1 MVESGPEVTRSC
13 TVEGDSAL
21 DKTKDASQSNRSR
34 DDEEPSAG
42 HSRDQTDDDEMAEPE
57 RRVTRGL
64 LVKGGPADGKAGRV
78 KVMVSKRQQDARKK
92 REKLLK
98 LYAMQAEAPSTRG
111 KDEIM
116 AEIWRSREPKPL
128 EDDKL
133 LTKNDVLQLE
143 DYLVCTSQINPK
155 ASIDSRAKVLAKEV
169 IGVWTKCKVTS
180 QPFDKVKNK
189 CKYLLKS
196 KINRVKHKRNKK
208 QMDKQMGAPLMP
220 NGEELLDICEC
231 RCFEDLDAKAIHPES
246 CACETEEG
254 TRKDPWRVTEGSL
267 DFYVDQRTTR
277 RRTAVLD

>member
-13 TVEGDSAL
+13 TAQGDSAL

-92 REKLLK
+92 KEKLLK

-116 AEIWRSREPKPL
+116 AEIWKSREPKAL
-128 EDDKL
+128 EEDRL
-133 LTKNDVLQLE
+133 PTKNDVLQHE
-143 DYLVCTSQINPK
+143 DYLVCTSKINQK

-169 IGVWTKCKVTS
+169 IGVWTKCKVTP

-196 KINRVKHKRNKK
+196 KINRVKHERNKK
-208 QMDKQMGAPLMP
+208 
-220 NGEELLDICEC
+220 
-231 RCFEDLDAKAIHPES
+231 
-246 CACETEEG
+246 
-254 TRKDPWRVTEGSL
+254 
-267 DFYVDQRTTR
+267 
-277 RRTAVLD
+277 

>member
-1 MVESGPEVTRSC
+1 
-13 TVEGDSAL
+13 
-21 DKTKDASQSNRSR
+21 
-34 DDEEPSAG
+34 
-42 HSRDQTDDDEMAEPE
+42 
-57 RRVTRGL
+57 
-64 LVKGGPADGKAGRV
+64 
-78 KVMVSKRQQDARKK
+78 MVSKRQQDARKK

-169 IGVWTKCKVTS
+169 IGVWTKCKVTP

-196 KINRVKHKRNKK
+196 KINRVKHKWNKK

-254 TRKDPWRVTEGSL
+254 TRKDPWSVTEGSL